1 MADVLRI
8 AHERRAEL
16 RAEIAKLDEF
26 IRMGEALI
34 RYSRAN
40 SARNETAAARKPEVS
55 AAPVKRPATV
65 PSGSNSERSDAQ
77 SAEDEKKDP
86 NVSRPTIIRQGNTAS

>member
-1 MADVLRI
+1 MADVLKI

-40 SARNETAAARKPEVS
+40 SARAEANAAPKPEVRTT
-55 AAPVKRPATV
+55 AVKRPASV
-65 PSGSNSERSDAQ
+65 PSRDTSERAAEPRNDDQ
-77 SAEDEKKDP
+77 KKSAD
-86 NVSRPTIIRQGNTAS
+86 VARPTIIRQGNAAS

>member
-40 SARNETAAARKPEVS
+40 AARQEAGAVQQQVVKS
-55 AAPVKRPATV
+55 TPVTRPATV
-65 PSGSNSERSDAQ
+65 PSGNSAGKTDAQ
-77 SAEDEKKDP
+77 AAEDPKKGAD
-86 NVSRPTIIRQGNTAS
+86 VSRPTIIRQGNTAG

>member
-40 SARNETAAARKPEVS
+40 AAKNEAVAVQQQVVKST
-55 AAPVKRPATV
+55 PVTRPATV
-65 PSGSNSERSDAQ
+65 PSGNGTGRTDAQ
-77 SAEDEKKDP
+77 GTEDQKKGAD
-86 NVSRPTIIRQGNTAS
+86 VSRPTIIRQGNAAS

>member
-40 SARNETAAARKPEVS
+40 AAKNETG
-55 AAPVKRPATV
+55 AAPVKRPASV
-65 PSGSNSERSDAQ
+65 PSGNNPERLAPKPASQAGKGP
-77 SAEDEKKDP
+77 EI
-86 NVSRPTIIRQGNTAS
+86 SRPTVIRQGNSAS

>member
-40 SARNETAAARKPEVS
+40 AARNEAAMQQQVVKS
-55 AAPVKRPATV
+55 TPVTRPVTV
-65 PSGSNSERSDAQ
+65 PPANNSERTDTQ
-77 SAEDEKKDP
+77 SAEDRKKDSG
-86 NVSRPTIIRQGNTAS
+86 VSRPTIIRQGNAAS

>member
-1 MADVLRI
+1 MADVLKI

-40 SARNETAAARKPEVS
+40 AAKHEAG
-55 AAPVKRPATV
+55 AAPVKRPASV
-65 PSGSNSERSDAQ
+65 PPGNNSERIAQ
-77 SAEDEKKDP
+77 KPAAHAGNGSEI
-86 NVSRPTIIRQGNTAS
+86 SRPTVIRQGNSAN

>member
-1 MADVLRI
+1 MADVLKI

-40 SARNETAAARKPEVS
+40 AAKAEVS
-55 AAPVKRPATV
+55 VAPKHEVRTTAVKRPASV
-65 PSGSNSERSDAQ
+65 PSGGSPERTADQRMDDQKKTSDVA
-77 SAEDEKKDP
+77 
-86 NVSRPTIIRQGNTAS
+86 RPTIIRQGNAAS

>member
-40 SARNETAAARKPEVS
+40 SARNEAAVARKPEVT
-55 AAPVKRPATV
+55 ATPVKRPATV
-65 PSGSNSERSDAQ
+65 QSGNTSERSDAQ

-86 NVSRPTIIRQGNTAS
+86 SVSRPTIIRQGNAAS